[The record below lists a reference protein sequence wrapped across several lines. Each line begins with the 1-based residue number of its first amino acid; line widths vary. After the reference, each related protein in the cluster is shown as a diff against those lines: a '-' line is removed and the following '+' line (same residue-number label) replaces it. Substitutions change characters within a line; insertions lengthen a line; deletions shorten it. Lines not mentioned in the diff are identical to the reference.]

1 MSLRQKLTTHLMERC
16 GGIVDIK
23 ENPEVLDDL
32 VNEVRAHL
40 EAEKGSASPVS
51 GREPFGV
58 PWMDSWV
65 AHHVFAERVADLQSK
80 NREVASLLQ
89 GMIDVQFKARLGEIR
104 DVIRGR
110 VAAPPDGGTPEPGVP
125 PVPPVGPARIADP
138 PSIASEPGSPPVGPA
153 GAGGK
158 LPRRPSSEPGTPSPD
173 AGGGPVGPA
182 GRIGTPEPGEPPP
195 AGGIRPA
202 SEPGSPPVGPAGPV
216 RTASEPG
223 SPPVGPAGPV
233 LRNIDA
239 GDEPEPPDGG
249 PPEPGVPDP
258 PPGPEPPAG
267 PDTTLFADNPWI
279 LYWFIS
285 LKTPMLL
292 EVIDLHIS
300 RRLEALKR

>member
-1 MSLRQKLTTHLMERC
+1 MSLRQKLTTQLMERC

-23 ENPEVLDDL
+23 ENPEVLDDI

-40 EAEKGSASPVS
+40 ESEKGTAPTVS
-51 GREPFGV
+51 TREPFGV
-58 PWMDSWV
+58 SWMDSWV
-65 AHHVFAERVADLQSK
+65 AHHVFAERVADLQAK

-89 GMIDVQFKARLGEIR
+89 GMVDVQFKARLAEIR
-104 DVIRGR
+104 DVIGGR

-125 PVPPVGPARIADP
+125 PVGPARVGGP

-158 LPRRPSSEPGTPSPD
+158 LPRRPSEPGTPSPD
-173 AGGGPVGPA
+173 AGDPPVGPA
-182 GRIGTPEPGEPPP
+182 GRIGT
-195 AGGIRPA
+195 A
-202 SEPGSPPVGPAGPV
+202 SEPGSPPVGPSGPV
-216 RTASEPG
+216 RIAYEPG

-233 LRNIDA
+233 LRNVEG

-249 PPEPGVPDP
+249 PPEPGVPEP

-267 PDTTLFADNPWI
+267 PDTNIFADNPWI
-279 LYWFIS
+279 LYWFVS